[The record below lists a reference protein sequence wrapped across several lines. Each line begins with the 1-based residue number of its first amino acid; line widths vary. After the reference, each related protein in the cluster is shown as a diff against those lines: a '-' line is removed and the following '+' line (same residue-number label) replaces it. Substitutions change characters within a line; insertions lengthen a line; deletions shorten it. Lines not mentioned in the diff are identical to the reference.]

1 MDPPPTAKILSSI
14 EKYNPNLDK
23 WTTDIKPMPSKR
35 SGIGA
40 TSLDGSI
47 YVLGG
52 EQNQGTFNN
61 NERYDP
67 ETDTWSLELP
77 MPTARHGLGIVS
89 IDDKIFAVGGGPHP
103 GLTITGQNEI
113 YFLKND

>member
-1 MDPPPTAKILSSI
+1 
-14 EKYNPNLDK
+14 
-23 WTTDIKPMPSKR
+23 MPSKR
-35 SGIGA
+35 SGIGGI
-40 TSLDGSI
+40 SLYGSI

-89 IDDKIFAVGGGPHP
+89 IDDKIFAV
-103 GLTITGQNEI
+103 EI
-113 YFLKND
+113 CEPVHEHEIHVGRRGFCTPV